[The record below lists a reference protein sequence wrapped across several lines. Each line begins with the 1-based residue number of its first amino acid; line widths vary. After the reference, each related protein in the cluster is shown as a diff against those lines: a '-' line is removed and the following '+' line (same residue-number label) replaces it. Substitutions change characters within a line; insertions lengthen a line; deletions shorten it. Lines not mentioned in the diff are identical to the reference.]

1 MALNPTTKKWLV
13 RGGTGIAGL
22 VLCIVAMTQCSG
34 KNTER
39 DAKDAALAECDSL
52 KKELV
57 AADRTINF
65 LRKNL
70 AETQEVLDNAQ
81 SANSDCRELVEAYKD
96 SMTVYLDS
104 IVVLNQRLADCQKKK
119 AVKKPA
125 AKKKAP
131 AKQSVS
137 VRCEQKPAQR
147 SCPAAPVSNSARDAN
162 VTVNNGGCNNTN
174 ITNINNGGTV
184 NNYYGT
190 PAPKKNDCT
199 VTYRR
204 TRTIQITV
212 ENGQKCR

>member
-13 RGGTGIAGL
+13 RGGTGAVGL

-34 KNTER
+34 KNAER
-39 DAKDAALAECDSL
+39 YAKDAALAECDSV
-52 KKELV
+52 KKEL
-57 AADRTINF
+57 AKSGRIISSLQENLQTAQ
-65 LRKNL
+65 RKL
-70 AETQEVLDNAQ
+70 AELQ
-81 SANSDCRELVEAYKD
+81 STNEDCGALVGEYQD

-104 IVVLNQRLADCQKKK
+104 IAVLNQRLADCQKKKK

-125 AKKKAP
+125 AKKKA
-131 AKQSVS
+131 KQSVS
-137 VRCEQKPAQR
+137 VHCGQKPAQR
-147 SCPAAPVSNSARDAN
+147 SCPTAPVSNSARDAN
-162 VTVNNGGCNNTN
+162 VNVNNGGCNNTN

-212 ENGQKCR
+212 EKDSKCR

>member
-1 MALNPTTKKWLV
+1 MNPTVKKWLA
-13 RGGTGIAGL
+13 RGGTGAAGL

-34 KNTER
+34 KNAER
-39 DAKDAALAECDSL
+39 DAKDAVLAECDSL

-57 AADRTINF
+57 AADRTINT

-70 AETQEVLDNAQ
+70 QDAEAALRNA
-81 SANSDCRELVEAYKD
+81 NEGCSDLVEEYQD
-96 SMTVYLDS
+96 SLAVYQDS
-104 IVVLNQRLADCQKKK
+104 IAVLNQRLADCQKKK
-119 AVKKPA
+119 AVKKPV
-125 AKKKAP
+125 AKKK

-147 SCPAAPVSNSARDAN
+147 TCPVAPVSNSARDAN

-190 PAPKKNDCT
+190 PAPKET
-199 VTYRR
+199 ITYRR
-204 TRTIQITV
+204 TRTIQITID
-212 ENGQKCR
+212 NCR